1 MPAPL
6 DYVYKN
12 FANCVIDAESKLIC
26 DATWVKTNSLEM
38 VKEPER
44 NYAYGVYGTQGDLQ
58 CGGDFKKYVNAVFN
72 PAFAAIKRPAMD
84 GGLMSIAPAQPMPV
98 RLLERFQGS
107 AGGKK
112 LETEMYKEII
122 VNRGGNN

>member
-12 FANCVIDAESKLIC
+12 FAKCVIDAESKLIC
-26 DATWVKTNSLEM
+26 DAKWVETNSLEM
-38 VKEPER
+38 TKEPER
-44 NYAYGVYGTQGDLQ
+44 NYAYSVYGTQGDLQ
-58 CGGDFKKYVNAVFN
+58 CGGDFKKYVNAVFT
-72 PAFAAIKRPAMD
+72 PAFAPIKRPSMD
-84 GGLMSIAPAQPMPV
+84 GGLLSVAPVEPMPA

-112 LETEMYKEII
+112 LETEMYKEI
-122 VNRGGNN
+122 VVKRGGNN